1 MDTVKQIARLNC
13 TFHQVGCVI
22 LALCAVSI
30 FAWGFSNKNKKET
43 MTSKTTG
50 TLSNVVSTSTTSK
63 KGGTQY
69 TVNMNVT
76 YTYKGTPKIQ
86 ALSSPRNTYTNG
98 QTVELVYDPKTA
110 MAALA
115 SEHVSPAKTAV
126 WAMGIACS
134 CLLCCIVSFMILST
148 DWGCAIVSVGQAV
161 SMVDQAL
168 H

>member
-30 FAWGFSNKNKKET
+30 FAWGFSNRSTKAT

-50 TLSNVVSTSTTSK
+50 TLSNVVSTKT
-63 KGGTQY
+63 GNQY

-76 YTYKGTPKIQ
+76 YTFKKSPKTQ
-86 ALSSPRNTYTNG
+86 ALTSPRNTYTDG
-98 QTVELVYDPKTA
+98 QTVELVYDPKTG

-115 SEHVSPAKTAV
+115 AEYVSPAKTAV

-134 CLLCCIVSFMILST
+134 CLLSCLVSFMILST

-161 SMVDQAL
+161 SMVDRAF
-168 H
+168 